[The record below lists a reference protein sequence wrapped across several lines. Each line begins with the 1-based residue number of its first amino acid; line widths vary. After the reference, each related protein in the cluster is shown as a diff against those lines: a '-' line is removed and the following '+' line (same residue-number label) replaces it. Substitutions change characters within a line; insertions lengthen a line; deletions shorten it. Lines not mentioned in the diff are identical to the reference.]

1 MNPKIKPIIIITVLA
16 ILIIGFAVFYK
27 GAESPTIQKN
37 NEITKDTAKENVLL
51 PATGNIDDSVN
62 AIIDSALSEQSLAEE
77 EFADESLINIDSQ
90 AINDFGQSS
99 SDYENGI

>member
-1 MNPKIKPIIIITVLA
+1 MNPKIKPILIITVLA
-16 ILIIGFAVFYK
+16 ILIIGFTIFYK

-51 PATGNIDDSVN
+51 PATGNIDDSIN
-62 AIIDSALSEQSLAEE
+62 AIIDSALSEQNLASE
-77 EFADESLINIDSQ
+77 EFTDKTLVDMDSQ